1 MDSHDSHRERKNGEY
16 DYDYDAYDVVMDD
29 GVEQRIVPADEM
41 SDDERTR
48 ADK

>member
-16 DYDYDAYDVVMDD
+16 DYDAYGVVMGD
-29 GVEQRIVPADEM
+29 GVEQRIVPAVEM